1 MGTWLLGVLTGAATE
16 NSYCP
21 GTSLRARRF
30 CTRNSAEKQRDMS
43 HSIYLRQQAELL
55 LNLARAT
62 IDLGVARRL
71 RALAAEFR
79 AKADELDEGPSLPFP
94 LPSASTRE
102 MGRG

>member
-1 MGTWLLGVLTGAATE
+1 LGVLTGASTE
-16 NSYCP
+16 NSYYP
-21 GTSLRARRF
+21 GTSRRARCY
-30 CTRNSAEKQRDMS
+30 CTGNGAEKQRDMS

-62 IDLGVARRL
+62 IDLGIARRL

-79 AKADELDEGPSLPFP
+79 AKADELDAGPSLPFP
-94 LPSASTRE
+94 LPIASTRE